1 MLKGCWSGA
10 AVAAGVILFAAAA
23 WAAPSSDAPESASQ
37 NVHESQQYEQLICSN
52 PGFRASRIAKECGSL
67 QGSQFY
73 QGCVASFQCNGGQRR
88 YRNQAPPSET
98 ISK

>member
-1 MLKGCWSGA
+1 MRRGYWNGA
-10 AVAAGVILFAAAA
+10 AAIGFAFGLIAGSAA
-23 WAAPSSDAPESASQ
+23 WAAPSDAPENASQ

-73 QGCVASFQCNGGQRR
+73 QSCVASFQCGGGQRR
-88 YRNQAPPSET
+88 
-98 ISK
+98 